1 MEKAKKIMNII
12 LIIIMIPI
20 IFVAGVI
27 LIKSYINPEEVPSF
41 FNWKPF
47 IVLSGSMET
56 EIYPGDIVIVKEI
69 DANTLKK
76 GDIIAFRQ
84 KEVVITHRIVEIVDE
99 NGEKQFVTKGDN
111 NNEKD
116 QSLVKL
122 DDVEGI
128 FKFKVR
134 GIGNFAMF
142 LQTPV
147 GMVTC
152 LSIPLALLILMQI
165 SQSKKEQQMYE
176 QTSQKEKNMQDEIE
190 RLKRENAVLSKKD
203 KIN

>member
-1 MEKAKKIMNII
+1 MEKVKKIVNII

-20 IFVAGVI
+20 IFVSGVI
-27 LIKSYINPEEVPSF
+27 LVNSYINPDEVPSF
-41 FNWKPF
+41 FDWKPF

-56 EIYPGDIVIVKEI
+56 EIYPGDVVIVKEI
-69 DANTLKK
+69 DPNTLKK

-84 KEVVITHRIVEIVDE
+84 KEVVITHRIVEVIEE
-99 NGEKQFVTKGDN
+99 NGEKRFVTKGDN
-111 NNEKD
+111 NNEND
-116 QSLVKL
+116 QSQVELS
-122 DDVEGI
+122 DVEGV
-128 FKFKVR
+128 FKFKVK

-152 LSIPLALLILMQI
+152 LSIPLALLILMQV

-176 QTSQKEKNMQDEIE
+176 QTSQKEKNMQEEIE
-190 RLKRENAVLSKKD
+190 RLKKENEALTKKD
-203 KIN
+203 NN